1 MIRVRQVKIE
11 VISYS
16 LEKLYDTTLKKL
28 KIPKAKI
35 LDLKIVKQSID
46 ARNKNMIFYVFEVDI
61 KVDNEKE
68 IVSSL
73 NNPDIFIAPEENYK
87 FIHDGTVP
95 LKTRPII
102 IGSGPAGL
110 FTAFILAENGYKPI
124 IFERGKMVEDR
135 IIDVQTFWDTGVL
148 NPESNVQF
156 GEGGAGTFS
165 DGKLNTLISDDNY
178 RFHKV
183 FNTFVKFGANSDILY
198 SYKPHIGTDILQVV
212 VKNMRE
218 EIIKMGGE
226 FYFNSTLTNIIIDNN
241 HINKIVINNKDE
253 YLCDVLV
260 LALGH
265 SSRDTFKMLYD
276 AGLNMIP
283 KSFAVGFRVI
293 HSQSMIDE
301 SQYGKKYQNI
311 LHPAT
316 YKLTYRSTNNR
327 GVYSFC
333 MCPGGYVV
341 NSSSETNH
349 TVINGMSYHDRGS
362 STANSA
368 IIVTVNPEDF
378 GPSPMDAI
386 EFQRELERKTYE
398 LGKGYIPVTTL
409 KDYLLN
415 QSTTSLSN
423 IDPNFKGKYKL
434 TNLNG
439 LLPKELEQAFKESF
453 ASFGRKIKGFDNPET
468 IIAAIESRTSS
479 PIRMER
485 TSEFE
490 SNIEGIYPCGEG
502 AGYAGGITSS
512 AIDGIKVAEAIGH
525 KFYLSK

>member
-11 VISYS
+11 VLSYS
-16 LEKLYDTTLKKL
+16 LEKLYEVSSN
-28 KIPKAKI
+28 KIKISKNQI

-46 ARNKNMIFYVFEVDI
+46 ARNKNMIYYVFEVDI

-68 IVSSL
+68 IVNRL
-73 NNPDIFIAPEENYK
+73 KNNDVFIAPDESYRFVAN
-87 FIHDGTVP
+87 GSSP

-110 FTAFILAENGYKPI
+110 FNAFILAENGYKPI
-124 IFERGKMVEDR
+124 IFERGKMVEER
-135 IIDVQTFWDTGVL
+135 LRDVETFWNTGVL

-165 DGKLNTLISDDNY
+165 DGKLNTLISDDNN

-183 FNTFVKFGANSDILY
+183 FNTFVKYGAKPDILY
-198 SYKPHIGTDILQVV
+198 SYKPHIGTDILQIV

-226 FYFNSTLTNIIIDNN
+226 FHFNSKLTNIIIRNN
-241 HINKIVINNKDE
+241 HVEKIIINNKDE

-265 SSRDTFKMLYD
+265 SARDTFKMLYD
-276 AGLNMIP
+276 IGLNMKP

-301 SQYGKKYQNI
+301 SQYGIKYQEI

-341 NSSSETNH
+341 NSSSEYNH

-398 LGKGYIPVTTL
+398 LGNGFIPVTTL

-415 QSTTSLSN
+415 QSTTSISN
-423 IDPNFKGKYKL
+423 IDPNFKGKYLL

-453 ASFGRKIKGFDNPET
+453 KSFGRKIKGFDNPDT

-490 SNIEGIYPCGEG
+490 SNIGGIYPCGEG
-502 AGYAGGITSS
+502 AGYAGGIVSS

-525 KFYLSK
+525 KYCL